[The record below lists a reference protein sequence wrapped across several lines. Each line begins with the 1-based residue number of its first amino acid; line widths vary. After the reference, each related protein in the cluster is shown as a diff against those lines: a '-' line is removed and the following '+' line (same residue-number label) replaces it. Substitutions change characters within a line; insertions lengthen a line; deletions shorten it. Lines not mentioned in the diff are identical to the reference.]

1 MKKQYDDDDGRTI
14 ADMSQVTRPSLFGH
28 VGERKDEGEKKENE
42 IKLSR
47 GERFAAVMGAM
58 KAGLLIALVYVIVF
72 GIVIWLMVKFL

>member
-28 VGERKDEGEKKENE
+28 LGEHKDGEEKKENE
-42 IKLSR
+42 IKLTR

-58 KAGLLIALVYVIVF
+58 KAGLLIALVYVVIF